1 MKKTTF
7 DEMMSR
13 MKKESGHV
21 NAHRMKNIV
30 YNVHVYGGFLSNIHN
45 LMAGCSLFP
54 TVEDGMPSQLQ
65 NSEQRVLWQ
74 GWQTSSC

>member
-1 MKKTTF
+1 
-7 DEMMSR
+7 
-13 MKKESGHV
+13 
-21 NAHRMKNIV
+21 MKNIV

-65 NSEQRVLWQ
+65 D
-74 GWQTSSC
+74 

>member
-1 MKKTTF
+1 MTF
-7 DEMMSR
+7 DELMEAHR
-13 MKKESGHV
+13 KAAKLV
-21 NAHRMKNIV
+21 NAHRMKNIA

-45 LMAGCSLFP
+45 LTAGCSLFP
-54 TVEDGMPSQLQ
+54 TVADGMPSQLQ